1 MMKKVGLWKVESV
14 ANLGNVGDAK
24 LALDSAGKPHISYHD
39 IVNDVSNLVY
49 VHKVGSNWVSE
60 IVDSAGDV
68 GWHNSIRVDSHGY
81 PHIAYYDQTHLKVK
95 YAYKDSSG
103 WHLQNVGDG
112 WSPSLVLDSSDKP
125 HISFQD
131 ANTYH
136 TDNGLLYAK
145 WTGSSWDIQVVDNTN
160 GWMTGWWCWLDLD
173 SNGNPHISY
182 FDSVDEYLRHASW
195 DGSSWDTE
203 IVDNSGTT
211 CYYSSIQVDSAGKP
225 HIIYFW
231 YHDGTQEIRHAVWNG
246 TSWDIE
252 TVDENCWPDPS
263 SELDSSGKPRV
274 GYVGA
279 NYQWALTCY
288 TRWNG
293 TSWEI
298 KNVDNKQ
305 TFQVMGIALT
315 SSGNP
320 RILRKIM
327 DDYGNLFL
335 EYASFVTISLHRT
348 SLQVKNYGIGAV
360 HIKYDLEITDPDGT
374 VTKKT
379 LDHSLAAG
387 KSLSNYMGKYPVKT
401 RIRVKEQIFNGLNAL
416 GPIHILNLFTVK
428 GIGSY
433 PQYINLRNIKP
444 SPINRKNP
452 VYAEKE
458 ILLTR
463 KGLKVK
469 IIKPPI
475 KKIGKLG

>member
-1 MMKKVGLWKVESV
+1 MKGLWKVESV

-49 VHKVGSNWVSE
+49 IHKVGLNWVSE
-60 IVDSAGDV
+60 TVDSAGDV
-68 GWHNSIRVDSHGY
+68 GWHNSIRVDSAGN
-81 PHIAYYDQTHLKVK
+81 PHIAYHDQTNQKVK
-95 YAYKDSSG
+95 YAYKDGSG
-103 WHLQNVGDG
+103 WHLQNVGYG
-112 WSPSLVLDSSDKP
+112 WSPSLALDSSDNP

-131 ANTYH
+131 TDSSH
-136 TDNGLLYAK
+136 PDNGLLYAK
-145 WTGSSWDIQVVDNTN
+145 WNGSSWDIQVVDNSN

-195 DGSSWDTE
+195 NGSSWDTE

-211 CYYSSIQVDSAGKP
+211 CYYSSIQVDGAGKP

-231 YHDGTQEIRHAVWNG
+231 YHDTNQEIRHAVWNG
-246 TSWDIE
+246 SSWDIE
-252 TVDENCWPDPS
+252 TVDVYCWPDPS
-263 SELDSSGKPRV
+263 SELDNSGNPQV

-288 TRWNG
+288 ARWKG
-293 TSWEI
+293 SSWEI
-298 KNVDNKQ
+298 KNVDSKQ
-305 TFQVMGIALT
+305 TVQVMGVALT

-320 RILRKIM
+320 RILRKTM

-335 EYASFVTISLHRT
+335 EYASYLTIPSFRT

-360 HIKYDLEITDPDGT
+360 HILYQLEITEPDGT
-374 VTKKT
+374 VTSKT
-379 LDHSLAAG
+379 LNQYLAMG
-387 KSLSNYMGKYPVKT
+387 KSVSLYLGQYPVKT
-401 RIRVKEQIFNGLNAL
+401 TIRVKEYIYNKLLFS
-416 GPIHILNLFTVK
+416 GPIHIMNLFTV
-428 GIGSY
+428 GRIGSY
-433 PQYINLRNIKP
+433 TQNIHQKNMKP
-444 SPINRKNP
+444 SPIKNKNP

-458 ILLTR
+458 ILITR

-469 IIKPPI
+469 IITPPG
-475 KKIGKLG
+475 KK